1 MNDLLREAAEIM
13 DALMRKSDCA
23 QDRNAEFAAV
33 AAWKCKAAGSTPL
46 MQPREALY
54 ADAETPNVR
63 VRPDAK
69 ADVRRILRTRRLTE
83 ELGHGEDTIAALEQ
97 MKRMQTALRVI
108 TTWCSFPLP
117 DAAQVKRTASAA
129 LNPKANNG

>member
-1 MNDLLREAAEIM
+1 MTQQRDTTEAAG
-13 DALMRKSDCA
+13 
-23 QDRNAEFAAV
+23 
-33 AAWKCKAAGSTPL
+33 GSPVE
-46 MQPREALY
+46 RG
-54 ADAETPNVR
+54 

-83 ELGHGEDTIAALEQ
+83 ELGHGEDTIAALEH

-108 TTWCSFPLP
+108 TTWCSFPPL

-129 LNPKANNG
+129 LTPKANNG

>member
-1 MNDLLREAAEIM
+1 MPAEKTM
-13 DALMRKSDCA
+13 DNETKTD
-23 QDRNAEFAAV
+23 
-33 AAWKCKAAGSTPL
+33 AGSSPVER
-46 MQPREALY
+46 P
-54 ADAETPNVR
+54 

-83 ELGHGEDTIAALEQ
+83 ELGHGEDAIAALEH

-108 TTWCSFPLP
+108 TTWCSFTPL